1 MCLHLGRRF
10 VSTATKQCH
19 PTRARQPKQNKT
31 QIAHPLHAR
40 TLDFLRDD
48 FARDGWAY
56 RLLKVRST
64 DFTDRANGGTG
75 EFLGTPDEQDMD
87 GFVDEPFEISV
98 GTIFV

>member
-1 MCLHLGRRF
+1 
-10 VSTATKQCH
+10 
-19 PTRARQPKQNKT
+19 
-31 QIAHPLHAR
+31 
-40 TLDFLRDD
+40 
-48 FARDGWAY
+48 
-56 RLLKVRST
+56 LLKVRST